1 MDELERIEKLV
12 ELEIIKRKYEKLLD
26 MVLED
31 IQMYDWSDKVHV
43 DEDAKKIMSFLE
55 LLEQERFEARK
66 KQLLIAKQEKEKQKQ
81 KEKDE

>member
-1 MDELERIEKLV
+1 MNELENIEKLV
-12 ELEIIKRKYEKLLD
+12 ELEIIKRKYEKLLNI
-26 MVLED
+26 VLED

-43 DEDAKKIMSFLE
+43 EEQGKIMTFLE

-66 KQLLIAKQEKEKQKQ
+66 KQLLIKRK